1 MSLLISCSQVISSCP
16 QLVEY
21 SLEEQRQQ
29 AFEIVSLKITDDTMT
44 GRFLSDYSGLRDQV
58 RACQN

>member
-1 MSLLISCSQVISSCP
+1 MSLLTSCSQVISSCP

-21 SLEEQRQQ
+21 SKEDRTALQVELASVRPDGQ
-29 AFEIVSLKITDDTMT
+29 IV
-44 GRFLSDYSGLRDQV
+44 RFLSDYTGLRDQV